1 MSILDTCARNLAA
14 SGYAIATSTTELR
27 FEDASVLGFVAE
39 FETVAALLAG
49 WQSAEETFL
58 RTHAAALR
66 RDPRKAW
73 NLYTVLLTPEPA
85 ATEQRGTLFAI
96 EENFRATRKLARAG
110 ISTERDVEN
119 ALGALLPIRHRMD
132 LTNEDVL
139 ELVNGRLSALPS
151 EAVRSLLDDATGDGF
166 AEALL
171 RGEESR

>member
-1 MSILDTCARNLAA
+1 MTILDTCARRLTA

-27 FEDASVLGFVAE
+27 FEDASVLGFIAE
-39 FETVAALLAG
+39 FETVAALLEG
-49 WQSAEETFL
+49 WQHAEGAFL

-73 NLYTVLLTPEPA
+73 NLYTVLLTPAPA
-85 ATEQRGTLFAI
+85 TAQQRAALFAI

-110 ISTERDVEN
+110 IATERDVEN

-132 LTNEDVL
+132 LKNEDVL
-139 ELVNGRLSALPS
+139 ELINGRLSALPS
-151 EAVRSLLDDATGDGF
+151 EAVRSLFDEATGDEF